1 MRIKGIVAAAVIFCM
16 LTAFDAFTV
25 PCAVEEKL
33 CKRNGKAVISA
44 WGEGAGSKEP
54 ETQYPGKE
62 APKRKTPKSSS
73 ERKTGKAKNVEEFV
87 KTLNR
92 P

>member
-25 PCAVEEKL
+25 PCAVEEKTMQEEW
-33 CKRNGKAVISA
+33 KGRDKVP
-44 WGEGAGSKEP
+44 GEKVPEAKEP

-62 APKRKTPKSSS
+62 APKRKTPEKKFLGRKKNGKGKKCGRSS
-73 ERKTGKAKNVEEFV
+73 
-87 KTLNR
+87 
-92 P
+92 